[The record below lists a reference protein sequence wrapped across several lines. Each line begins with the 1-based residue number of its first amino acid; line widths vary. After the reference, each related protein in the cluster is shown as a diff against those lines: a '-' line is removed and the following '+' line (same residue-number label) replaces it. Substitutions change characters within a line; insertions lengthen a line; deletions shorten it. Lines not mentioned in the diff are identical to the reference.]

1 MENMK
6 KTVLSNGLTILS
18 EHIPTSKSVTL
29 SLFVGAGSYHE
40 RQYPAGVAHFLEHMF
55 FKGTTNRN
63 AQQINEEIDGI
74 GGVLNAYTTSERTK
88 YYTLVPYRH
97 WKTGSNV
104 LLDMIWNATFPEEE
118 IERERNVILEEIKMY
133 EDDPSSFVFDLLER
147 KMQINQAERQS
158 VIGTVESVKSITR
171 ETLVSFVDE
180 FYQPNNLIFVAT
192 GNIDHDELVS
202 YVESI
207 PATRTKKSVPSLV
220 FEKSTFE
227 EQHLTYTRDLQQA
240 HLAWGSFGPSV
251 YEEDTTVMKVIA
263 NLLGGSLSSR
273 LYRIIREERGLA
285 YSVSLDYS
293 SKSDSG
299 ILYGYVGT
307 EKEKIDEIKQIVLD
321 EFEKLKT
328 ELVPQ
333 DELQRAI
340 NYTSGLFMLGLENHS
355 SLNEFYGVHALLE
368 TNKTPDNFIEQIERV
383 TAEDIL
389 TVANRYFSKENFLF
403 VDIHS

>member
-1 MENMK
+1 MK
-6 KTVLSNGLTILS
+6 KTVLKNGFTILS

-147 KMQINQAERQS
+147 KMHANQTERQS

-171 ETLVSFVDE
+171 ETLISFVDE

-202 YVESI
+202 YVGSI
-207 PATRTKKSVPSLV
+207 PATRTKESTPSVSLEKTV
-220 FEKSTFE
+220 FQ

-251 YEEDTTVMKVIA
+251 YEKDTTVMKVIA

-299 ILYGYVGT
+299 VLYGYVGT
-307 EKEKIDEIKQIVLD
+307 EKEKIDEIKQIILD

-328 ELVPQ
+328 EPVPQ

-368 TNKTPDNFIEQIERV
+368 TNKTPDDFIEQIERV
-383 TAEDIL
+383 TSDDIL
-389 TVANRYFSKENFLF
+389 SVANRYFSKENFLF